1 MMRGLTLT
9 LTPTQTLIQCLILS
23 VMLLPAVVMGQS
35 PAAPAAP
42 QGLEALLREVQEA
55 AAQGTQINREREA
68 RFLREKAQQAERV
81 REAEAQKR
89 AAEARIAT
97 VRRAFDARQQEIQ
110 QLKLQLRDNVG
121 ELDQMYAGI
130 RAVAAD
136 LRELAGDSLIT
147 AQSPESLVRLDEL
160 VTGRELPGIP
170 ELEGL
175 WITLLEQMT
184 ESGRSLR
191 FDAEIIDTA
200 GIPRTAEVVRVG
212 PFTAFADDQY
222 LVLDDQA
229 RLVALPR
236 QPGASA
242 RRLARAFSG
251 TTSGMAPVLI
261 DPSRGG
267 LLRVEG
273 EKPDLRERI
282 AQGGAV
288 GGVII
293 AIGAIGV
300 LIAMGQLLY
309 LARTGGRMRAQ
320 LKVLQQPQRD
330 NPLGRVLA
338 TFEGDQQAS
347 QDPELLELRLSEAVL
362 RETPPLERAQ
372 SLLRLFA
379 AVAPLLGLLGTVTGM
394 IATFQAITVFGT
406 GDPKLMAGG
415 ISQALVTTVLGLVV
429 AIPLLF
435 INSLLNARSR
445 VLIQMLDE
453 QSAVLLAERLERR
466 RD

>member
-1 MMRGLTLT
+1 VSRR
-9 LTPTQTLIQCLILS
+9 LIVALAL
-23 VMLLPAVVMGQS
+23 LLPGLVLAQ
-35 PAAPAAP
+35 PAAAPATP

-55 AAQGTQINREREA
+55 AAQGAKLNREREA
-68 RFLREKAQQAERV
+68 RFLREKNLQAERV
-81 REAEAQKR
+81 RAAEAEKR
-89 AAEARIAT
+89 AADARIAA
-97 VRRAFDARQQEIQ
+97 VRRDFDARQQAIQ
-110 QLKLQLRDNVG
+110 ALKQQLRDNVG

-147 AQSPESLVRLDEL
+147 AQSPDNLVLLDQL

-175 WITLLEQMT
+175 WLTLLEQMT

-191 FDAEIIDTA
+191 FPAEIIDAA
-200 GIPRTAEVVRVG
+200 GVPRTAEVVRVG
-212 PFTAFADDQY
+212 PFTAFAGDQY
-222 LVLDDQA
+222 LVLDEQA
-229 RLVALPR
+229 RLIALPR
-236 QPGASA
+236 QPDRSA
-242 RRLARAFSG
+242 RRLAQAFSE
-251 TTSGMAPVLI
+251 TRSGLAPVLI
-261 DPSRGG
+261 DPSRGA

-293 AIGAIGV
+293 VIGIIGV
-300 LIAMGQLLY
+300 LIALGQLSY
-309 LARTGGRMRAQ
+309 LAVIGGRMRAQ
-320 LKVLQQPQRD
+320 LRELRRPQRN

-338 TFEGDQQAS
+338 TFEDDEQVHH
-347 QDPELLELRLSEAVL
+347 DPELLELRLSEAVL
-362 RETPPLERAQ
+362 RETPPLERSQ

-453 QSAVLLAERLERR
+453 QSAVLLAERLEAR

>member
-1 MMRGLTLT
+1 MKPVFLAVL
-9 LTPTQTLIQCLILS
+9 L
-23 VMLLPAVVMGQS
+23 LLPATLLAQA
-35 PAAPAAP
+35 PAAPATP

-55 AAQGTQINREREA
+55 AAQGAQINREREA
-68 RFLREKAQQAERV
+68 RFLREKNLQAERV
-81 REAEAQKR
+81 REAEAEKR
-89 AAEARIAT
+89 AADARIAT

-110 QLKLQLRDNVG
+110 QLKRQLRENVG

-147 AQSPESLVRLDEL
+147 AQSPQNLALLDGL

-175 WITLLEQMT
+175 WVTLLEQMT

-191 FDAEIIDTA
+191 FQAEIIDAA
-200 GIPRTAEVVRVG
+200 GVPRTAEVVRVG
-212 PFTAFADDQY
+212 PFTAFAEDQY
-222 LVLDDQA
+222 LVLDEQA
-229 RLVALPR
+229 RLIALPR
-236 QPGASA
+236 QPDGAA
-242 RRLARAFSG
+242 RRLARAFSD
-251 TTSGMAPVLI
+251 TRSGLAPVLI

-293 AIGAIGV
+293 AIGVIGV
-300 LIAMGQLLY
+300 LIALGQLIY
-309 LARTGGRMRAQ
+309 LASTGARMRAQ
-320 LKVLQQPQRD
+320 LREVKRPQRN

-338 TFEGDQQAS
+338 TFEDDEQAS
-347 QDPELLELRLSEAVL
+347 HDPELLELRLSEAVL
-362 RETPPLERAQ
+362 RETPRLERSQ

-453 QSAVLLAERLERR
+453 QSAVLLAERLEAR